1 MKKVMQELKPVLL
14 MVLVQLGY
22 ASTSILLKFAI
33 NDGMS
38 IRVIVA
44 YRHIFGAALSCSLAL
59 FFERKNRSKLTWRV
73 LWMSFFSGLFGGSLF
88 QNLAFVALALVSATF
103 QVAIF
108 NLVPAVTFILSI
120 LCGYEK
126 LNMRT
131 AATNAKVLGTILGIT
146 GSMLL
151 SFLKGVEINIW
162 KDIHINLFH
171 KNINSQL
178 GTSHGRE
185 WLGVLCGIGSCL
197 SFSIWLIIQAKV
209 SKEYPSHHSSTALM
223 TLMAAIQG
231 AVYALCFETEWSQWK
246 LGSGIRL
253 LTALYTGIVATGLV
267 NIATSWCVR
276 KRGPLFASVFNPLC
290 LVLVAFASSLLLQ
303 EHLYLGSVIGAVL
316 IVCGLYIMLW
326 GKSKEMKTATHMVSS
341 DNTVGEFGVTEA
353 VVVST
358 TDNSDDGSK
367 CQHQ

>member
-1 MKKVMQELKPVLL
+1 MF
-14 MVLVQLGY
+14 
-22 ASTSILLKFAI
+22 IDNI
-33 NDGMS
+33 
-38 IRVIVA
+38 IR
-44 YRHIFGAALSCSLAL
+44 
-59 FFERKNRSKLTWRV
+59 
-73 LWMSFFSGLFGGSLF
+73 GSLF

-120 LCGYEK
+120 LCGYVVTTHHSSPSPSSCDLYFISFFIDKSFFAELIAATTYFCSYEK

-197 SFSIWLIIQAKV
+197 SFSIWLIIQV
-209 SKEYPSHHSSTALM
+209 S
-223 TLMAAIQG
+223 
-231 AVYALCFETEWSQWK
+231 F
-246 LGSGIRL
+246 
-253 LTALYTGIVATGLV
+253 LYIVF
-267 NIATSWCVR
+267 IATHYTCF
-276 KRGPLFASVFNPLC
+276 LI
-290 LVLVAFASSLLLQ
+290 
-303 EHLYLGSVIGAVL
+303 YLKGVQIL
-316 IVCGLYIMLW
+316 ISML
-326 GKSKEMKTATHMVSS
+326 
-341 DNTVGEFGVTEA
+341 
-353 VVVST
+353 
-358 TDNSDDGSK
+358 
-367 CQHQ
+367 

>member
-1 MKKVMQELKPVLL
+1 M
-14 MVLVQLGY
+14 
-22 ASTSILLKFAI
+22 
-33 NDGMS
+33 
-38 IRVIVA
+38 
-44 YRHIFGAALSCSLAL
+44 
-59 FFERKNRSKLTWRV
+59 
-73 LWMSFFSGLFGGSLF
+73 
-88 QNLAFVALALVSATF
+88 
-103 QVAIF
+103 
-108 NLVPAVTFILSI
+108 
-120 LCGYEK
+120 
-126 LNMRT
+126 
-131 AATNAKVLGTILGIT
+131 
-146 GSMLL
+146 
-151 SFLKGVEINIW
+151 
-162 KDIHINLFH
+162 
-171 KNINSQL
+171 
-178 GTSHGRE
+178 
-185 WLGVLCGIGSCL
+185 
-197 SFSIWLIIQAKV
+197 

-223 TLMAAIQG
+223 TLMTAIQG